1 MTYTR
6 NQIDAILLASDE
18 AVMKAIVRLFELQ
31 TQDEQEIA
39 DTRYDND
46 KGFSCTDAK
55 AGTRFARWL
64 LGMNDQNEVV
74 YKPKSLKDR
83 GASRIFGR
91 YCKRGEQPI
100 DRARRIALKHSR
112 QITAL
117 ANGEITVLNS
127 KSEAAA

>member
-31 TQDEQEIA
+31 TMDEQAQA
-39 DTRYDND
+39 DTKYDND
-46 KGFSCTDAK
+46 LGFSCTDAK

-64 LGMNDQNEVV
+64 LGMNDQNQVV
-74 YKPKSLKDR
+74 FPPKSLSHPR
-83 GASRIFGR
+83 AARIFYR
-91 YCKRGEQPI
+91 YCKNGEQPI

-117 ANGEITVLNS
+117 ANGEITVLTPQTG
-127 KSEAAA
+127 AVA